1 MRTLLKTLCVTLA
14 LALAA
19 LALPAGAFALGQDV
33 DINETNFP
41 DQIFRGWLLD
51 KGNLNGMGADGVLT
65 SGELAQITV
74 LDLSGLGIGDL
85 TGISHFTALERLNVN
100 NNRLTSLDVSKNT
113 RLTSL
118 YCATNALEHLDVT
131 GCPELVDLN
140 CERNRLT
147 ELNLACNPKL
157 VQLYCRHNSLT
168 QLDVSRNL
176 ELVFIET
183 FDNSLTSFDCS
194 MLKKL
199 EFLHIDYN
207 KLTTL
212 NMSGNPALKDS
223 GFVAANNHLDT
234 LVLPNIPDFT
244 VDAEVFYEQ
253 NPRTGY
259 DTVEW
264 YLGSSFTRPVRP
276 EDQLPANGQTVYARW
291 VPNPYTVYCRANGGQ
306 GSMEP
311 QSAVYGASFA
321 LTPNAFTRT
330 GHTFDHW
337 STYSDGVGGRDFE
350 NGATVENLAG
360 ENGSRTAVYLYAQWR
375 PNTYT
380 IHFAPGG
387 GVGSMD
393 DIPATYG
400 QSVTLPDSTFTN
412 AEGVFLGWAQSAD
425 AEQPEYFA
433 GQSVQN
439 LTAEDG
445 GSVTLYPVWK
455 PLSAI
460 KESFQEG
467 LNALKG
473 SYSAANYYDEDWAR
487 IESAYTTAHDSIEAA
502 TVDQLDLMQQALNDA
517 AQAMSAVPTRAARAE
532 ELAQHWT
539 AQFAPILG
547 KLNAPVS
554 MADRGDRQA
563 DVGAALRGSAANEL
577 AAQSQLSDSASA
589 LAAANEA
596 RALLESQLGRLQAME
611 SALGWMGQAEDWY
624 NKPMSEATSGT
635 VDELAALEQ
644 RLSELDADARFFCD
658 PAAVDSISEKAH
670 LAREKATA
678 LSELDAE
685 YARLTQW
692 DYTEQN
698 RQLLDDTAAALR
710 REIEAAEAAGMPGA
724 LLVAGKAQLEQV
736 DPIPKTP
743 AVTAWPTAAPL
754 TKGQALKTSAL
765 TGGKAN
771 VPGTFAWKEPD
782 ARPQVSGSFAVVF
795 TPADARRYTAV
806 EQQVQ
811 LTVKEQPAPTAA
823 PGSDPAPAS
832 TATPAPAA
840 TPAPVKPTATPAPT
854 ASPAPSATPAPSASP
869 APSATPAASAA
880 PEGPASDADEPASTG
895 GALPGFALPLLVL
908 GAAAVIA
915 AVVLVVRARRRF

>member
-1 MRTLLKTLCVTLA
+1 
-14 LALAA
+14 
-19 LALPAGAFALGQDV
+19 
-33 DINETNFP
+33 
-41 DQIFRGWLLD
+41 
-51 KGNLNGMGADGVLT
+51 
-65 SGELAQITV
+65 
-74 LDLSGLGIGDL
+74 
-85 TGISHFTALERLNVN
+85 
-100 NNRLTSLDVSKNT
+100 
-113 RLTSL
+113 
-118 YCATNALEHLDVT
+118 
-131 GCPELVDLN
+131 
-140 CERNRLT
+140 
-147 ELNLACNPKL
+147 
-157 VQLYCRHNSLT
+157 
-168 QLDVSRNL
+168 
-176 ELVFIET
+176 
-183 FDNSLTSFDCS
+183 

-264 YLGSSFTRPVRP
+264 YLDSSFTRPVRP

-291 VPNPYTVYCRANGGQ
+291 VPNPYTVYYRANGGQ

-387 GVGSMD
+387 GEGSMD

-596 RALLESQLGRLQAME
+596 RALLESQLDRLQAME

-644 RLSELDADARFFCD
+644 RLSELDA
-658 PAAVDSISEKAH
+658 
-670 LAREKATA
+670 
-678 LSELDAE
+678 E

-692 DYTEQN
+692 DCTEQN

-765 TGGKAN
+765 TGGKAD

-782 ARPQVSGSFAVVF
+782 ARPQAGGSFAVVF

-806 EQQVQ
+806 
-811 LTVKEQPAPTAA
+811 
-823 PGSDPAPAS
+823 
-832 TATPAPAA
+832 
-840 TPAPVKPTATPAPT
+840 
-854 ASPAPSATPAPSASP
+854 
-869 APSATPAASAA
+869 
-880 PEGPASDADEPASTG
+880 
-895 GALPGFALPLLVL
+895 
-908 GAAAVIA
+908 
-915 AVVLVVRARRRF
+915 VLVVRAPPVLNPER

>member
-1 MRTLLKTLCVTLA
+1 MLKTLCVTLA
-14 LALAA
+14 LA

-118 YCATNALEHLDVT
+118 YCATNALEQLDVT

-264 YLGSSFTRPVRP
+264 YLDSS
-276 EDQLPANGQTVYARW
+276 
-291 VPNPYTVYCRANGGQ
+291 
-306 GSMEP
+306 
-311 QSAVYGASFA
+311 
-321 LTPNAFTRT
+321 FTRT

-387 GVGSMD
+387 GEGSMD

-433 GQSVQN
+433 GQSVQD

-539 AQFAPILG
+539 EQFAPILG

-554 MADRGDRQA
+554 MADRSDRQA

-589 LAAANEA
+589 LAATNEA
-596 RALLESQLGRLQAME
+596 RALLESQLDRLQAME

-644 RLSELDADARFFCD
+644 SLSALSADARFFCD

-765 TGGKAN
+765 TGGKAD

-782 ARPQVSGSFAVVF
+782 ARPQAGGSFVVVF

-823 PGSDPAPAS
+823 PGSDPAPAP
-832 TATPAPAA
+832 TATPAPAATPAA

-854 ASPAPSATPAPSASP
+854 ASLAPSATPAPSASP

-915 AVVLVVRARRRF
+915 AVVLVVRARRRS

>member
-1 MRTLLKTLCVTLA
+1 
-14 LALAA
+14 
-19 LALPAGAFALGQDV
+19 
-33 DINETNFP
+33 
-41 DQIFRGWLLD
+41 
-51 KGNLNGMGADGVLT
+51 
-65 SGELAQITV
+65 
-74 LDLSGLGIGDL
+74 
-85 TGISHFTALERLNVN
+85 
-100 NNRLTSLDVSKNT
+100 
-113 RLTSL
+113 
-118 YCATNALEHLDVT
+118 
-131 GCPELVDLN
+131 
-140 CERNRLT
+140 
-147 ELNLACNPKL
+147 
-157 VQLYCRHNSLT
+157 
-168 QLDVSRNL
+168 
-176 ELVFIET
+176 
-183 FDNSLTSFDCS
+183 

-212 NMSGNPALKDS
+212 DMSGNPALKDS

-264 YLGSSFTRPVRP
+264 YLDSSFTRPVRP

-291 VPNPYTVYCRANGGQ
+291 VPNPYTVYYRANGGQ

-387 GVGSMD
+387 GEGSMD

-455 PLSAI
+455 PLSVI

-596 RALLESQLGRLQAME
+596 RALLESQLDRLQAME

-658 PAAVDSISEKAH
+658 PTAVDSISEKAH

-724 LLVAGKAQLEQV
+724 LLVAGKAQLEHV

-743 AVTAWPTAAPL
+743 AVTACPP
-754 TKGQALKTSAL
+754 
-765 TGGKAN
+765 
-771 VPGTFAWKEPD
+771 P
-782 ARPQVSGSFAVVF
+782 RPSPRG
-795 TPADARRYTAV
+795 RR
-806 EQQVQ
+806 
-811 LTVKEQPAPTAA
+811 
-823 PGSDPAPAS
+823 
-832 TATPAPAA
+832 
-840 TPAPVKPTATPAPT
+840 
-854 ASPAPSATPAPSASP
+854 
-869 APSATPAASAA
+869 
-880 PEGPASDADEPASTG
+880 
-895 GALPGFALPLLVL
+895 
-908 GAAAVIA
+908 
-915 AVVLVVRARRRF
+915 

>member
-264 YLGSSFTRPVRP
+264 YLDSS
-276 EDQLPANGQTVYARW
+276 
-291 VPNPYTVYCRANGGQ
+291 
-306 GSMEP
+306 
-311 QSAVYGASFA
+311 
-321 LTPNAFTRT
+321 FTRT

-387 GVGSMD
+387 GEGSMD

-487 IESAYTTAHDSIEAA
+487 IESAYATAHDSIEAA

-539 AQFAPILG
+539 EQFAPILG

-596 RALLESQLGRLQAME
+596 RALLESQLDRLQAME

-658 PAAVDSISEKAH
+658 PTAVDSISEKAH
-670 LAREKATA
+670 LAREKAAA

-710 REIEAAEAAGMPGA
+710 REIEAAEAA
-724 LLVAGKAQLEQV
+724 
-736 DPIPKTP
+736 
-743 AVTAWPTAAPL
+743 
-754 TKGQALKTSAL
+754 SA
-765 TGGKAN
+765 
-771 VPGTFAWKEPD
+771 
-782 ARPQVSGSFAVVF
+782 
-795 TPADARRYTAV
+795 
-806 EQQVQ
+806 
-811 LTVKEQPAPTAA
+811 
-823 PGSDPAPAS
+823 
-832 TATPAPAA
+832 
-840 TPAPVKPTATPAPT
+840 
-854 ASPAPSATPAPSASP
+854 
-869 APSATPAASAA
+869 
-880 PEGPASDADEPASTG
+880 G
-895 GALPGFALPLLVL
+895 GALPSFALPLLVL

-915 AVVLVVRARRRF
+915 AVVLVVRARRRS

>member
-118 YCATNALEHLDVT
+118 YCATNALGHLDVT
-131 GCPELVDLN
+131 GCPELVELN

-212 NMSGNPALKDS
+212 DMSGNPALKDS

-264 YLGSSFTRPVRP
+264 YLDSSFTRPVSP

-291 VPNPYTVYCRANGGQ
+291 VPNPYTVYYRANGGQ

-321 LTPNAFTRT
+321 LIPNAFTRT

-337 STYSDGVGGRDFE
+337 STYSDGVGGRVFE
-350 NGATVENLAG
+350 NGATVEHLAG

-387 GVGSMD
+387 GEGSMD

-596 RALLESQLGRLQAME
+596 RALLESQLDRLQAME

-644 RLSELDADARFFCD
+644 SLSALSADARFFCD

-765 TGGKAN
+765 TGGKAD

-782 ARPQVSGSFAVVF
+782 ARPQAGGSFAVVF

-823 PGSDPAPAS
+823 PGSDPAPAP

-880 PEGPASDADEPASTG
+880 PGGPASDADEPASAG
-895 GALPGFALPLLVL
+895 GALPGFALPLLV
-908 GAAAVIA
+908 
-915 AVVLVVRARRRF
+915 VRARRRS

>member
-118 YCATNALEHLDVT
+118 YCATNALGHLDVT

-212 NMSGNPALKDS
+212 NMSDNPALKDS

-234 LVLPNIPDFT
+234 LILPNIPDFT

-264 YLGSSFTRPVRP
+264 YLDSSFTRPVRP

-291 VPNPYTVYCRANGGQ
+291 VPNPYTVYYRANGGQ

-387 GVGSMD
+387 GEGSMD
-393 DIPATYG
+393 GIPATYG
-400 QSVTLPDSTFTN
+400 QSATLPDSTFTN

-445 GSVTLYPVWK
+445 GSVTLYPV
-455 PLSAI
+455 
-460 KESFQEG
+460 
-467 LNALKG
+467 
-473 SYSAANYYDEDWAR
+473 
-487 IESAYTTAHDSIEAA
+487 
-502 TVDQLDLMQQALNDA
+502 
-517 AQAMSAVPTRAARAE
+517 
-532 ELAQHWT
+532 
-539 AQFAPILG
+539 
-547 KLNAPVS
+547 
-554 MADRGDRQA
+554 
-563 DVGAALRGSAANEL
+563 
-577 AAQSQLSDSASA
+577 
-589 LAAANEA
+589 
-596 RALLESQLGRLQAME
+596 
-611 SALGWMGQAEDWY
+611 
-624 NKPMSEATSGT
+624 
-635 VDELAALEQ
+635 
-644 RLSELDADARFFCD
+644 
-658 PAAVDSISEKAH
+658 
-670 LAREKATA
+670 
-678 LSELDAE
+678 
-685 YARLTQW
+685 
-692 DYTEQN
+692 
-698 RQLLDDTAAALR
+698 
-710 REIEAAEAAGMPGA
+710 
-724 LLVAGKAQLEQV
+724 
-736 DPIPKTP
+736 
-743 AVTAWPTAAPL
+743 
-754 TKGQALKTSAL
+754 
-765 TGGKAN
+765 
-771 VPGTFAWKEPD
+771 
-782 ARPQVSGSFAVVF
+782 
-795 TPADARRYTAV
+795 
-806 EQQVQ
+806 
-811 LTVKEQPAPTAA
+811 
-823 PGSDPAPAS
+823 
-832 TATPAPAA
+832 
-840 TPAPVKPTATPAPT
+840 
-854 ASPAPSATPAPSASP
+854 
-869 APSATPAASAA
+869 
-880 PEGPASDADEPASTG
+880 
-895 GALPGFALPLLVL
+895 
-908 GAAAVIA
+908 
-915 AVVLVVRARRRF
+915 

>member
-118 YCATNALEHLDVT
+118 YCATNALGHLDVT
-131 GCPELVDLN
+131 GCPELVELN

-212 NMSGNPALKDS
+212 DMSGNPALKDS

-264 YLGSSFTRPVRP
+264 YLDSS
-276 EDQLPANGQTVYARW
+276 
-291 VPNPYTVYCRANGGQ
+291 
-306 GSMEP
+306 
-311 QSAVYGASFA
+311 
-321 LTPNAFTRT
+321 FTRT

-387 GVGSMD
+387 GEGSMD

-433 GQSVQN
+433 GQSVQD

-517 AQAMSAVPTRAARAE
+517 AQAMSAVPTCAARAE

-596 RALLESQLGRLQAME
+596 RALLESQLDRLQAME

-644 RLSELDADARFFCD
+644 SLSALSADARFFCD

-698 RQLLDDTAAALR
+698 RQLLDDTAALR

-736 DPIPKTP
+736 DPIPKAP

-765 TGGKAN
+765 TGGKAD

-782 ARPQVSGSFAVVF
+782 TRPQAGGSFAVVF

-823 PGSDPAPAS
+823 PGSHPAPAP
-832 TATPAPAA
+832 TATPAPAATPAA

-895 GALPGFALPLLVL
+895 GALPSFALPLLVL

-915 AVVLVVRARRRF
+915 AVVLVVRARRRS

>member
-118 YCATNALEHLDVT
+118 YCATNALGHLDVT
-131 GCPELVDLN
+131 GCPELVELN

-212 NMSGNPALKDS
+212 DMSGNPALKDS

-264 YLGSSFTRPVRP
+264 YLDSSFTRPVRP
-276 EDQLPANGQTVYARW
+276 KDQLPANGQTIYARW
-291 VPNPYTVYCRANGGQ
+291 VPNPYTVYYRANGGQ

-337 STYSDGVGGRDFE
+337 STYSDGVGGRDLE

-387 GVGSMD
+387 GEGSMD
-393 DIPATYG
+393 DIPATYE
-400 QSVTLPDSTFTN
+400 SVTLPDSTFTN

-596 RALLESQLGRLQAME
+596 RALLESQLDRLQAME

-644 RLSELDADARFFCD
+644 SLSALSADARFFCD

-765 TGGKAN
+765 TGGKAD

-782 ARPQVSGSFAVVF
+782 ARPQAGGSFAVVF

-823 PGSDPAPAS
+823 PGSDPAPAP

-880 PEGPASDADEPASTG
+880 PGGPASDADEPASAG
-895 GALPGFALPLLVL
+895 GALPGFALPLLV
-908 GAAAVIA
+908 
-915 AVVLVVRARRRF
+915 VRARRRS

>member
-14 LALAA
+14 LALALA

-118 YCATNALEHLDVT
+118 YCATNALEQLDVT

-264 YLGSSFTRPVRP
+264 YLDSS
-276 EDQLPANGQTVYARW
+276 
-291 VPNPYTVYCRANGGQ
+291 
-306 GSMEP
+306 
-311 QSAVYGASFA
+311 
-321 LTPNAFTRT
+321 FTRT

-387 GVGSMD
+387 GEGSMD

-433 GQSVQN
+433 GQSVQD

-539 AQFAPILG
+539 EQFAPILG

-554 MADRGDRQA
+554 MADRSDRQA

-589 LAAANEA
+589 LAATNEA
-596 RALLESQLGRLQAME
+596 RALLESQLDRLQAME

-644 RLSELDADARFFCD
+644 SLSALSADARFFCD

-765 TGGKAN
+765 TGGKAD

-782 ARPQVSGSFAVVF
+782 ARPQAGGSFVVVF

-823 PGSDPAPAS
+823 PGSDPAPAP
-832 TATPAPAA
+832 TATPAPAATPAA

-915 AVVLVVRARRRF
+915 AVVLVVRARRRS